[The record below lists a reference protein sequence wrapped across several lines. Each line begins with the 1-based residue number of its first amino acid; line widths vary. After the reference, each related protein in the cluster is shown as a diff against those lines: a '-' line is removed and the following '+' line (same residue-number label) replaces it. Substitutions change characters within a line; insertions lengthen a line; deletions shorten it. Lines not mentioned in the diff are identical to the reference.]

1 MKLKFFST
9 LLRFA
14 RSEQMG
20 LAVLFVLVLAV
31 IFVPRFMLPPEPPP
45 FAFERLQ
52 RHVDSC
58 MAESAPTPAPVAVSV
73 QPKVDAKPA
82 AVVPA
87 AALADTQS
95 RHIDY
100 KPYVRPA
107 PVLPVIDLNRADT
120 LQLQEV
126 RGIGGYYARRIVEY
140 RERLGGYADIGQ
152 LMEIRGITEE
162 QVLRW
167 QSALKVDLSAVRKL
181 SLQTATEAELRKH
194 PYIGYYAARGIMNFR
209 KTAAAVTLEEL
220 VRNNVLD
227 QDAASRLGAYV
238 EE

>member
-1 MKLKFFST
+1 MKLKVFST

-20 LAVLFVLVLAV
+20 LALLFVLVLAV
-31 IFVPRFMLPPEPPP
+31 IVVPRLMLPPEPPP
-45 FAFERLQ
+45 FAFEALQ
-52 RHVDSC
+52 RRIDSSV
-58 MAESAPTPAPVAVSV
+58 AETIHAPVAVPT
-73 QPKVDAKPA
+73 QRKVYAPPA
-82 AVVPA
+82 AVAPPA
-87 AALADTQS
+87 VVADTQS
-95 RHIDY
+95 KRIDY
-100 KPYVRPA
+100 KPYVRVEPA
-107 PVLPVIDLNRADT
+107 LPVVDLNRADT

-126 RGIGGYYARRIVEY
+126 RGIGSYYARRIAEY

-152 LMEIRGITEE
+152 LLEIRGITEE

-167 QSALKVDLSAVRKL
+167 QSTLKVDLSAVRKIA
-181 SLQTATEAELRKH
+181 LQTATEAELRKH

-209 KTAAAVTLEEL
+209 KTAAAVTLGEL

-238 EE
+238 E